1 MVLLVFCCV
10 FLSPVLNRYRIL
22 QNIYST
28 QPSDPTIRIIACVTM
43 QRTRDGAVR
52 DSILKV
58 QPDVVNYLTVV
69 DACVRGASGIT
80 ETLAVEQNHVDFFGK

>member
-1 MVLLVFCCV
+1 
-10 FLSPVLNRYRIL
+10 
-22 QNIYST
+22 
-28 QPSDPTIRIIACVTM
+28 M
-43 QRTRDGAVR
+43 QRTWDGAVR

>member
-1 MVLLVFCCV
+1 MF
-10 FLSPVLNRYRIL
+10 FLRPVLNEYRIL

-28 QPSDPTIRIIACVTM
+28 QPSNPTIIAGDTM
-43 QRTRDGAVR
+43 RRTRDGAVR

-80 ETLAVEQNHVDFFGK
+80 ETLQLNRIMLTFLVSKNAQ